1 MLFSQRYFR
10 AIENNVLV
18 VDIPDA
24 ARRKL
29 WAWLSANNASLGI
42 QRNPNDSWISSS
54 SVLEETER
62 ELLIEHGWDHLPV
75 SPHSTKTEYHAA
87 LHLLV
92 LDGPGPFI
100 FDTIEIAANNM
111 DAGERDS
118 LRQKVNQI
126 FELHDCPWRIAP
138 MFDHGK
144 ADWEGEIVFKK
155 PFELSKN
162 LELLVGVGPHGQ
174 YPATPLGRSR
184 SLISCIGKHRGSAG
198 S

>member
-42 QRNPNDSWISSS
+42 QRDPNDSWISNS

-75 SPHSTKTEYHAA
+75 SMSFPKDSPAA
-87 LHLLV
+87 
-92 LDGPGPFI
+92 
-100 FDTIEIAANNM
+100 
-111 DAGERDS
+111 S
-118 LRQKVNQI
+118 
-126 FELHDCPWRIAP
+126 W
-138 MFDHGK
+138 
-144 ADWEGEIVFKK
+144 
-155 PFELSKN
+155 
-162 LELLVGVGPHGQ
+162 
-174 YPATPLGRSR
+174 RSR
-184 SLISCIGKHRGSAG
+184 APLR
-198 S
+198 